1 MYAHFM
7 IHTDV
12 LSLLGTKE
20 NQVSEE
26 ISHFILNRLTDQFG
40 EAAAGPAPFEVIGS
54 DSELVEYKQFV
65 ADLKNGHDVQ
75 FQGILS
81 LSPLPMQVQ
90 DFADEFTDSVY
101 AQRVPLEEIAELDK
115 AGIDKFYGR
124 EVESETAALATMLF
138 VAGAG
143 EGELEEIIS
152 NGVDHEGTMIY
163 FTIIAFKKILLN
175 SAAHAALNDDTDY
188 STATLH

>member
-12 LSLLGTKE
+12 LALLGAGD
-20 NQVSEE
+20 NPVSEDV
-26 ISHFILNRLTDQFG
+26 SHFILNRLTDQFG
-40 EAAAGPAPFEVIGS
+40 AMAAGPAPFEVIGS
-54 DSELVEYKQFV
+54 DSELPEYKQLV
-65 ADLKNGHDVQ
+65 TDLKNGHDVQ

-101 AQRVPLEEIAELDK
+101 AQRVPLEEITELNK

-138 VAGAG
+138 VAGAA

-152 NGVDHEGTMIY
+152 NGLDHEGTMIY
-163 FTIIAFKKILLN
+163 FTIIAFNKILPN
-175 SAAHAALNDDTDY
+175 SAAHAALVDVPALT
-188 STATLH
+188 TTTLH